1 MSCPAL
7 TGTNDNEC
15 VTWLICLTN
24 FQWIIWGTAGC
35 YHFCNEDTCGLKR
48 NFRLSDATI
57 TQQLTIASVLSI
69 RVHVRRLHKLFDSLL
84 LIPSM
89 HIQYPCIK
97 LLLVLGQ
104 TSSPF
109 GEPFPCRI
117 FDSDSF
123 ALVLECKNGSSDTH
137 RHTSTPFL
145 CCCRHKVHICPACE
159 APALQSP
166 AKASFPPKVH

>member
-1 MSCPAL
+1 MRNLADLSHKLPVNHLRYGWMLPLLQRGHLWAKKELQAL
-7 TGTNDNEC
+7 
-15 VTWLICLTN
+15 W
-24 FQWIIWGTAGC
+24 
-35 YHFCNEDTCGLKR
+35 CNNHT
-48 NFRLSDATI
+48 
-57 TQQLTIASVLSI
+57 TIASVLSI

-89 HIQYPCIK
+89 HIQHPCMK

>member
-1 MSCPAL
+1 MRNLADLSHKLPVNHLRYGWMLPLLQRGHLWAKKELQAL
-7 TGTNDNEC
+7 WCNNHTTINNCISSIDSYTC
-15 VTWLICLTN
+15 KK
-24 FQWIIWGTAGC
+24 TAQA
-35 YHFCNEDTCGLKR
+35 L
-48 NFRLSDATI
+48 RLSSAHT
-57 TQQLTIASVLSI
+57 
-69 RVHVRRLHKLFDSLL
+69 
-84 LIPSM
+84 M